1 MCDRMRKLR
10 SWIATRG
17 EPRDRIPF
25 DIQERIP
32 LASIES
38 VTFSKK
44 DELTTDL
51 ICCEIKAAGRAWFFH
66 EEVEGWTALVRYL
79 ERLPGFRQD
88 WYASVVHP
96 PFARSETVA
105 FSADAGSVERCS
117 G

>member
-1 MCDRMRKLR
+1 MRKLR

-38 VTFSKK
+38 VIFSKK
-44 DELTTDL
+44 DELMTDL
-51 ICCEIKAAGRAWFFH
+51 ICCEVEAAGRAWFFH
-66 EEVEGWTALVRYL
+66 EEAEGWTALVRYL
-79 ERLPGFRQD
+79 EHLPGFRQD
-88 WYASVVHP
+88 WYASVGHP
-96 PFARSETVA
+96 PFAQSQTVA
-105 FSADAGSVERCS
+105 FSADAGSVERRS